1 MPSVVGIASRHV
13 IPFQSYA
20 ILTHPRYGRLEQ
32 AVARTRV
39 PRFPLPGARHRDD
52 TSAWPAVERTLVLGN
67 DIRSILPATVGIII
81 RHLSAAIGLPGCPSL
96 CPQLVELCL
105 KPSWAFERPHC
116 LLLHYVPPPV
126 VVVVAV
132 VPQGPAPPSL
142 VA

>member
-1 MPSVVGIASRHV
+1 MPSVEGIASRHV

-20 ILTHPRYGRLEQ
+20 ILTHPRYGRLKQ

-67 DIRSILPATVGIII
+67 DIRSILPATVGIIN

-96 CPQLVELCL
+96 CPLFVV
-105 KPSWAFERPHC
+105 FC
-116 LLLHYVPPPV
+116 LLLSWVFV
-126 VVVVAV
+126 C
-132 VPQGPAPPSL
+132 L
-142 VA
+142 FCLLLL